1 MTKKEVTQLSFEVVN
16 SAIRVHK
23 ELGPGLLENVYQECM
38 EYDLERRWFQIES
51 QKIIPIS
58 FEGLNTSSILRV
70 DLFVENTIVVEL
82 KSVDHL
88 LQVHTAQLLTY
99 MRLLK
104 APQGLLINFYVDKI
118 TNGYK
123 PYVNNFFN
131 ELPD

>member
-23 ELGPGLLENVYQECM
+23 ELGPGLLENVYQQCM
-38 EYDLERRWFQIES
+38 EYDLERRGFQIES